1 MPFKRKLPDRAT
13 LAAHCDDGMTPA
25 KIAERYDCRLDSVRH
40 QLQTY
45 GLLAV
50 KSKSIPIEQAGK
62 GQAPQDRSKRGIFV
76 HADRVTIMRDTCC
89 EFGGLAIRPLSLP
102 RVSMHIAQ
110 LAKKFPA
117 LMGGQNA

>member
-40 QLQTY
+40 HLQTY

-50 KSKSIPIEQAGK
+50 KSKSIPIDQAGK
-62 GQAPQDRSKRGIFV
+62 GPPPRDHSKRGIFLR
-76 HADRVTIMRDTCC
+76 ADRVTIMRDTCC
-89 EFGGLAIRPLSLP
+89 EFGGLAIRPMSLP

-110 LAKKFPA
+110 LAKKYPS
-117 LMGGQNA
+117 LMRGQNA